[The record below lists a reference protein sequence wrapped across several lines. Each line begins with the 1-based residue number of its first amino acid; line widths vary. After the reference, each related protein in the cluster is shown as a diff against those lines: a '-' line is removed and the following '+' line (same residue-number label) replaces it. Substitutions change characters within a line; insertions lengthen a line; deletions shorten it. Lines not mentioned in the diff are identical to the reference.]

1 MNDLKRESLLL
12 TLTPVSFLLL
22 FAKKKKKKALLNL
35 GFVYLGTQ
43 KNGLFRDSKSPFFRD
58 VFIVVVVGTPH
69 VRCGTARTRD
79 RQRQTKEERREAVRK
94 GDGRREREKHK

>member
-22 FAKKKKKKALLNL
+22 FAKKKKK
-35 GFVYLGTQ
+35 GVTQ
-43 KNGLFRDSKSPFFRD
+43 FRVCIFRDSKSPFFRD
-58 VFIVVVVGTPH
+58 MFIVVVVGTPH

>member
-1 MNDLKRESLLL
+1 MNALKRFGLLL
-12 TLTPVSFLLL
+12 TNTGVF
-22 FAKKKKKKALLNL
+22 FIIRKERKKKALLNL